1 MTFGRFFLLLLL
13 LLAGFVLA
21 VRQDLIDI
29 PPRWNP
35 WAPLD
40 IREPPNLLT
49 PLKLRRLQQDRTL
62 CEQALATAPPRYS
75 AVPAH
80 TPEPGRP
87 VENSVRSRKSGVSGK
102 RGAGRVELG

>member
-62 CEQALATAPPRYS
+62 CEQALATAPLRYS
-75 AVPAH
+75 AVPDN
-80 TPEPGRP
+80 TPEPG
-87 VENSVRSRKSGVSGK
+87 
-102 RGAGRVELG
+102 

>member
-1 MTFGRFFLLLLL
+1 MTFGRFFLLLLT

-21 VRQDLIDI
+21 VQQQLIDI

-49 PLKLRRLQQDRTL
+49 
-62 CEQALATAPPRYS
+62 S
-75 AVPAH
+75 
-80 TPEPGRP
+80 
-87 VENSVRSRKSGVSGK
+87 SS
-102 RGAGRVELG
+102 